1 MSELIVLNNERSL
14 AGQFRARRA
23 DNDLDFRLEKQYL
36 AAHVARNPDVAEC
49 TPDSIAESML
59 EGAGLGLSWH
69 PQKGHL
75 YPIPYNFKLP
85 DGSRE
90 KRLTVTVGYRG
101 LIHQVMRAA
110 TIKSVQCN
118 VVCEGD
124 PVFKVWTD
132 ETGSHFRHEPS
143 RKGRGKTTH
152 AYCLAQFTNGG
163 HHFEVMDAAE
173 LAACEKA
180 AKARNANG
188 GMVWRG
194 PFRSQMEIKSVI
206 RRAWKFWPQDAEGV
220 LERTMEAV
228 DRMEPMDFGQEP
240 EVTITDNEVNELHAL
255 LTDNGMPPDTADKW
269 LDRVASVNGL
279 AQIRDLPASAID
291 KVKADLRGYL
301 HAWQQQQSA

>member
-23 DNDLDFRLEKQYL
+23 DNDLDYRLEKQYL
-36 AAHVARNPDVAEC
+36 AAYVVRNPDIAEC

-69 PQKGHL
+69 PQKAHL

-85 DGSRE
+85 NGDYE

-101 LIHQVMRAA
+101 LLHQVLRAA
-110 TIKSVQCN
+110 TIKSVQCE
-118 VVCEGD
+118 VVREGD
-124 PVFKVWTD
+124 PMFKVWTD
-132 ETGSHFRHEPS
+132 ETGAHFRHEPA
-143 RKGRGKTTH
+143 RKARGKTTH
-152 AYCLAQFTNGG
+152 AYCLAHFTNGG

-180 AKARNANG
+180 ASARNKKG

-206 RRAWKFWPQDAEGV
+206 RRAWKFWPQDAEGI
-220 LERTMEAV
+220 LAQTMETV
-228 DRMEPMDFGQEP
+228 DRMEPIDFGSEP
-240 EVTITDNEVNELHAL
+240 AVTITDNDVNTLHAL
-255 LTDNGMPPDTADKW
+255 LTDSGMPPEIADKW
-269 LDRVASVNGL
+269 LERIASVNGL
-279 AQIRDLPASAID
+279 ANIRDLPASAFD
-291 KVKADLRGYL
+291 KVKGDLRGYL
-301 HAWQQQQSA
+301 DSWRQQQSA